1 MKKYVALFVGSL
13 LVFSSEPAPAGFLD
27 TLKGLLPGHHPE
39 RSHSQT
45 TRRSRKTRS
54 NANKQEQPE
63 ASPSPNS
70 GTSPGQG
77 ESPSPSPVAT
87 QTEESN
93 GQNDQAAV
101 ADQTPQP
108 ASSPVVL
115 QNSTNGSQGLAV
127 DIDPPPLY

>member
-27 TLKGLLPGHHPE
+27 TLKGLIPGHRQE
-39 RSHSQT
+39 RTHSQT
-45 TRRSRKTRS
+45 TRRTRKARS
-54 NANKQEQPE
+54 NAEKQEQPS

-70 GTSPGQG
+70 DASPGQG

-87 QTEESN
+87 QTDQSN
-93 GQNDQAAV
+93 AENDQAAI
-101 ADQTPQP
+101 ADQSPQP
-108 ASSPVVL
+108 VSSPVVL